1 MATCNQPGCA
11 GKILARGLCAAHYR
25 RARAERMAGQRCR
38 ATGCT
43 TPPHAR
49 GLCQRHYLAD
59 TQGGSI
65 EHALARL
72 LDGPQTSAPE
82 AALSVRLAPE
92 AHARLRALA
101 EANGEMPT
109 RTARRLLLDALTSKK
124 T

>member
-38 ATGCT
+38 APGCESA
-43 TPPHAR
+43 PHAR
-49 GLCQRHYLAD
+49 GLCHRHYQAD
-59 TQGGSI
+59 AKGGSV
-65 EHALARL
+65 EQALARL
-72 LDGPQTSAPE
+72 LAGPQQEPE
-82 AALSVRLAPE
+82 AVVPVRLSPE

-101 EANGEMPT
+101 EANAEMPT
-109 RTARRLLLDALTSKK
+109 RTARRLLLDVLTSKK